1 MRIVIISDAWT
12 PQVNGV
18 VRTLK
23 QTEREL
29 KALGHQVR
37 FIVPQGRRG
46 FALPFYPEIRLA
58 FASARGIGRE
68 IEAFLPDAVH
78 IATEGP
84 LGLAARRW
92 CLSRKVRFT
101 TAFHTRHAEFIHAML
116 PLPGIQSAV
125 WALLKWFHGPSHA
138 VMAPTPSMVEVL
150 KAQGFARV
158 KLWSRG
164 VDHDLFKP
172 QRKNPLKHLPRPR
185 LILSGR
191 VAAEKGVEEFLAL
204 DVPGSKIVI
213 GDGPLR
219 KKLQEKYPQA
229 HFTGF
234 LHNGEYASHMAAADC
249 FVFTGRHDTFG
260 LVTLEALSC
269 GVPVAAYPVPGPRDI
284 IEDGVS
290 GALDD
295 DLEKAVKR
303 ALKITPKAARARALQ
318 FSWKNAARQF
328 ADYLAPVSPSS

>member
-1 MRIVIISDAWT
+1 MRIVIISDAWA

-18 VRTLK
+18 VRTLQ

-58 FASARGIGRE
+58 LVSAAGIGRE

-84 LGLAARRW
+84 MGLAARRW

-116 PLPGIQSAV
+116 PLPGIKSAV
-125 WALLKWFHGPSHA
+125 WALLKWFHAPAHT
-138 VMAPTPSMVEVL
+138 VMAPTPSLVEVL
-150 KAQGFARV
+150 NDKGFQRV

-164 VDHDLFKP
+164 VDHELFRPKR
-172 QRKNPLKHLPRPR
+172 QNPLKHLARP
-185 LILSGR
+185 LLVQSGR
-191 VAAEKGVEEFLAL
+191 LAAEKGIEAFLAL
-204 DVPGSKIVI
+204 DVPGTKIVI
-213 GDGPLR
+213 GDGPMR
-219 KKLQEKYPQA
+219 RKLQAKYPEV

-234 LHNGEYASHMAAADC
+234 LHNDEYASHLAAADC
-249 FVFTGRHDTFG
+249 FVFTSRHDTFG
-260 LVTLEALSC
+260 LVMLEALAC
-269 GVPVAAYPVPGPRDI
+269 GVPVAAYPVAGPRDI

-290 GALDD
+290 GALDG
-295 DLEKAVKR
+295 DLQKAVKR
-303 ALKITPKAARARALQ
+303 ALKIAPKAARARALQ
-318 FSWKNAARQF
+318 FTWKKAARQF
-328 ADYLAPVSPSS
+328 AGYLTPASPVS